1 MRPFFILI
9 TAFILLQPLNAQSLY
24 FPPATGSTWDTISP
38 KTESASKEISMSIGE
53 MQKGIYIVQ
62 AKMTDGRRW
71 TGRFVKQ

>member
-1 MRPFFILI
+1 MQPFFILI

-38 KTESASKEISMSIGE
+38 KTQSSSKEISIPIGE

-62 AKMTDGRRW
+62 AKMTDGREW
-71 TGRFVKQ
+71 TVKFVKH

>member
-1 MRPFFILI
+1 MQPFFILI

-38 KTESASKEISMSIGE
+38 KTQSSSKEISIPIGE
-53 MQKGIYIVQ
+53 MQKGIYIVR

>member
-1 MRPFFILI
+1 
-9 TAFILLQPLNAQSLY
+9 LQPLNAQSLY

-38 KTESASKEISMSIGE
+38 KTESSSKEISIPNGE

>member
-24 FPPATGSTWDTISP
+24 FPPSTGSTRDIISP

-53 MQKGIYIVQ
+53 MQKGIYMVQ

>member
-1 MRPFFILI
+1 MQPFFILI

-38 KTESASKEISMSIGE
+38 KTQSSSKEISIPIGE

-62 AKMTDGRRW
+62 AKMTNGREW
-71 TGRFVKQ
+71 TVKFVKH